1 MRCVPS
7 KGALESKSTTR
18 VAIEDFPVVNTVSL
32 VDIDLPMKLK
42 ALKLNTPSTFLQN
55 LP

>member
-1 MRCVPS
+1 
-7 KGALESKSTTR
+7 
-18 VAIEDFPVVNTVSL
+18 VSL